1 MVGSDHPTA
10 LPTGRH
16 PGVRVVIKWAY
27 EPALRRRR
35 LRRERLEKAV
45 SKVTA
50 PNPGAPVPPL
60 VPSAKIF
67 KWRLVFFS
75 LFYIRKVKLF

>member
-1 MVGSDHPTA
+1 MAKLA
-10 LPTGRH
+10 LP
-16 PGVRVVIKWAY
+16 AAAASA
-27 EPALRRRR
+27 AL
-35 LRRERLEKAV
+35 AS
-45 SKVTA
+45 SKLLLYRSFISA
-50 PNPGAPVPPL
+50 LFPNPGAPVPPL

>member
-1 MVGSDHPTA
+1 MA
-10 LPTGRH
+10 LPPPLDAGGEGKQRVRKTGVA
-16 PGVRVVIKWAY
+16 VRRPLTLHSPPPPSGAQW
-27 EPALRRRR
+27 PR
-35 LRRERLEKAV
+35 
-45 SKVTA
+45 

-60 VPSAKIF
+60 VPPAKIF